1 MEQNQPVSWSW
12 LKDTMSTNDQD
23 KTEKN
28 LPEIKRERVPG
39 TKVDMIKLTD
49 SKGKQHDAREESF
62 SEKEIP
68 NTHLTQIAPM
78 FYYCTDNNKILMIP
92 FSIQFSVFEFLQ
104 LAAKMSGNLE
114 DMLEK
119 MKAEAEAKKQEAK

>member
-1 MEQNQPVSWSW
+1 
-12 LKDTMSTNDQD
+12 MSTNDQD